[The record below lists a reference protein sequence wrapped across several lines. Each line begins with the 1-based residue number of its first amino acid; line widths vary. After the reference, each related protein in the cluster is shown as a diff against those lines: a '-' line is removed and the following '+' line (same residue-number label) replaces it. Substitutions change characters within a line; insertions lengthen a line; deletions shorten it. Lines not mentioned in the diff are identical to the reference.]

1 MIENELK
8 RAQDRTNS
16 LIQELAD
23 LKARYNQLESKSA
36 QLTADRLKY
45 VNLCTQL
52 TQENKKLYKK
62 WFNVRRTANKAVLSE
77 RLRRCAQKDKSKVEA
92 AEKHGKTAIRRK
104 KSSSPTSSS
113 SSSSSDEKSAKAAAM
128 LTETIASSRQL
139 EARVRQLSDELASM
153 KSRNESLAG
162 VKIELDAKLAALTDE
177 NAKLRRESSQA
188 EQKAKSLRSQN
199 EALLEEA
206 KRKEA
211 ELREREKSA
220 EKNEE
225 QARDELKKGKPHFK
239 SRSKEV
245 YF

>member
-77 RLRRCAQKDKSKVEA
+77 RLRRCAQKDRNKVEVV
-92 AEKHGKTAIRRK
+92 EKHEKTTTTRRK

-113 SSSSSDEKSAKAAAM
+113 SSSSSDEKSAKTAAM

-162 VKIELDAKLAALTDE
+162 VKIELDAKLVALTDE

-199 EALLEEA
+199 EALLEES

-225 QARDELKKGKPHFK
+225 QARDEMKKGK
-239 SRSKEV
+239 R
-245 YF
+245 